1 SIWGQP
7 QLGFMIGSLVG
18 NAVDPQVIEGP
29 KLGEG
34 QNNRASEGG
43 YRPIVLGKGAVGA
56 CMIHEGPIK
65 KRTIR
70 HRQSKGGGP
79 VTTEE
84 RAYRTMA
91 FALGESAYPGTG
103 VRLLRLWIDNKLRYD
118 VTESSQIGAESAAFA
133 SEFTFYPGDETQE
146 PDPDLEAF
154 LGAGNVPAYRGGAPY
169 IVLPDWDV
177 TDSRGMAPQ
186 IRAELASAVSDERG
200 VIAIGR
206 FGPVD
211 RGTIQSFD
219 GIEWSAPIL
228 NTPVGVGTA
237 SIHAHGLITV
247 GHRFIAWDA
256 VNANYSDDFGET
268 WSTPVPISPG
278 SWGGPRS
285 TELIGSSSILIP

>member
-1 SIWGQP
+1 MARQVLPWVGAAVGSIWGQP
-7 QLGFMIGSLVG
+7 QLGFMVGSLVG
-18 NAVDPQVIEGP
+18 NAIDPQVIEGP

-56 CMIHEGPIK
+56 CMLHEGPIK

-133 SEFTFYPGDETQE
+133 SEFTFYPGDETQV
-146 PDPDLEAF
+146 PVPDLEAF
-154 LGAGNVPAYRGGAPY
+154 LGAGNVPA
-169 IVLPDWDV
+169 
-177 TDSRGMAPQ
+177 
-186 IRAELASAVSDERG
+186 
-200 VIAIGR
+200 
-206 FGPVD
+206 
-211 RGTIQSFD
+211 
-219 GIEWSAPIL
+219 
-228 NTPVGVGTA
+228 
-237 SIHAHGLITV
+237 
-247 GHRFIAWDA
+247 
-256 VNANYSDDFGET
+256 
-268 WSTPVPISPG
+268 
-278 SWGGPRS
+278 
-285 TELIGSSSILIP
+285 